1 MSQFHWS
8 YYSTTGQPY
17 IVGLYHGPESGH
29 VVVYCN
35 NEVIAIDFGVKES
48 GLYAF
53 FIEEDLCEIRIERK
67 KGKFKYTFGSNQKVD
82 TPFNRMRRKWMRYH
96 KLQRTVAAVIVAL
109 FAIGMAVTML
119 HQWQRN
125 RHTEENSVLYE
136 GYRTTA
142 RLRIEPDKEGIP
154 HAVFSYVA
162 NGQIRQ
168 GRVPLPTDLS
178 TGNGLPL
185 ENGDEF
191 AVYYLPKRPRICAV
205 QWNEP
210 APALMDQYRQR
221 VLQRLL
227 AMQPGLSNTEADC
240 LLDVVYE
247 TWELSGW
254 ADLWWQQTPPEQNAL
269 HNSRTYA
276 DLMDSYR
283 LANLRRE
290 RCGGL

>member
-1 MSQFHWS
+1 M
-8 YYSTTGQPY
+8 
-17 IVGLYHGPESGH
+17 
-29 VVVYCN
+29 VVYCN

-67 KGKFKYTFGSNQKVD
+67 KGKFKYSFESNQKVD
-82 TPFNRMRRKWMRYH
+82 TPFNRMRSQWMRFH
-96 KLQRTVAAVIVAL
+96 KLQRTVAAVIVGL
-109 FAIGMAVTML
+109 FAVGMAITML

-125 RHTEENSVLYE
+125 RHTEEKSVLYV
-136 GYRTTA
+136 GQRTTA
-142 RLRIEPDKEGIP
+142 RLRIEPDEKGVP
-154 HAVFSYVA
+154 YAVFSYVA
-162 NGQIRQ
+162 DGQIRK
-168 GRVPLPTDLS
+168 GRTPLPPDLT

-191 AVYYLPKRPRICAV
+191 AVYYLPQRPRICAV

-210 APALMDQYRQR
+210 MPELLEQYRQR

-227 AMQPGLSNTEADC
+227 AVQPNLSNADAGC

-254 ADLWWQQTPPEQNAL
+254 ADLWWQQTPPEQNAR
-269 HNSRTYA
+269 HNSATYA
-276 DLMDSYR
+276 DLIGSYR
-283 LANLRRE
+283 LAKLRQE
-290 RCGGL
+290 RCGP